1 MNKSKIAYFYLGFVI
16 ILWASAPAVA
26 KILLK
31 NLNNFQVLFFTTL
44 IATITLFLIALF
56 QNKIK
61 LICDY
66 KLKDY
71 LTFAYMGG
79 LGIFLYY
86 LFSFG
91 SLMLISAQE
100 STIVNYLW
108 PIMVVIFAS
117 LILKEKLTLTKI
129 AAIILSFLGV
139 YIVISQGNLLSFTFS
154 NKTGVLLA
162 FLGAVSYGLFSV
174 LGKQHNYERI
184 TSMMFY
190 YLFSFVFITIA
201 VLIFSKIQLPNLYE
215 LIGLLWLGAI
225 ISGIAYV
232 LWFLALKY
240 GETSKVSN
248 IIYLTPFVALI
259 YISILVGEKILF
271 SSIIGL
277 IVIILGISLQFL
289 KLNKNSKKIIYLRKK
304 KKSL

>member
-129 AAIILSFLGV
+129 TAIILSFLGV

-289 KLNKNSKKIIYLRKK
+289 KLNKNSKK
-304 KKSL
+304 

>member
-129 AAIILSFLGV
+129 TAIILSFLGV

>member
-129 AAIILSFLGV
+129 TAIILSFLGV

-259 YISILVGEKILF
+259 YISILVGEKIFF